1 MKLTFISKS
10 RRLGS
15 KLIFHVK
22 GDNNSSSIIST
33 NKSSCPDSSVRKV
46 QTVSVSNSC
55 STLTND
61 AADDDRRLV
70 QVLSTTNSVSTKV
83 DHIPMAP
90 KIQTSHS
97 PSSSDSHPNIADS
110 CQSAL
115 IDDSVQTHDYGSSR
129 PSSWSS
135 EDSNHLTILLNQPP
149 SNNNSLENVPSVGLE
164 HCTSQDPKKSKGPS
178 FRYSVTSTSKRFAQL
193 CKQKKKQLK
202 NFHAK
207 LKQSVT
213 LSSANNS
220 GNTSTA
226 SITSISNSG
235 PKSLPTADP
244 VNVISTNT
252 QLLGSQSLKNSPL
265 PLKNK
270 RSFEEG
276 SFMSFQKSDDQDCKR
291 MRLDCSL
298 ELPFEAPC
306 TPLQQILPK
315 FKHVPSLEYLW
326 ADRSRRLRSS
336 RSIES
341 FVSTTAVSAGIPR
354 IALGQNFLSTT
365 DENLFP
371 PTPFRSPVFN
381 PVGNNNDSFP
391 YQDRFPATPNLTNS
405 MHTMSMF
412 TLMCQNSVSNTGTEL
427 RAAGDLG
434 SPFHELENSP

>member
-22 GDNNSSSIIST
+22 GENNSSSTIST
-33 NKSSCPDSSVRKV
+33 NKSSRPDSSVHKV

-61 AADDDRRLV
+61 ATDDDRRLV
-70 QVLSTTNSVSTKV
+70 QVLSTANSVSTKV
-83 DHIPMAP
+83 DHSPMAP
-90 KIQTSHS
+90 KTQTSHS
-97 PSSSDSHPNIADS
+97 PSSSDSPPNIADS

-115 IDDSVQTHDYGSSR
+115 INDSVQTLDCGPSR

-135 EDSNHLTILLNQPP
+135 EDSNLLTILLNQP
-149 SNNNSLENVPSVGLE
+149 SCNNNSLENVPFVDLE
-164 HCTSQDPKKSKGPS
+164 HSTSQDPKKFKGPS
-178 FRYSVTSTSKRFAQL
+178 FRDSVTSTSKRLAQL
-193 CKQKKKQLK
+193 YKQKKKQLK
-202 NFHAK
+202 NFHVK

-213 LSSANNS
+213 LSSANSS

-226 SITSISNSG
+226 SISSINNSG
-235 PKSLPTADP
+235 PKPLPTTDP
-244 VNVISTNT
+244 VNIISTNT
-252 QLLGSQSLKNSPL
+252 QLLGSQSMKKSHLL
-265 PLKNK
+265 LKNK
-270 RSFEEG
+270 RSFEEE
-276 SFMSFQKSDDQDCKR
+276 SFMSFQKSDDQEYKR
-291 MRLDCSL
+291 MRLDCAL

-341 FVSTTAVSAGIPR
+341 FVSATEVSAGIPR
-354 IALGQNFLSTT
+354 IALGRNFLSTT

-371 PTPFRSPVFN
+371 PTPFRSPIFN

-391 YQDRFPATPNLTNS
+391 YQDRSPATSSLTNS

-427 RAAGDLG
+427 RAVGDLG